1 LTESNALKLGI
12 SDGWRG
18 FKIDFLRDV
27 VKARVVDT
35 RSLYFPVLVNSVEV
49 GYVRAFVKKP
59 SKPYPS
65 YLNRP
70 GAWSADKGLLMFDQ
84 AIALI
89 KRHSIEK
96 GFINKTIIL
105 TEGPR
110 DVFRLIRDGLPGC
123 SILGTQSWSDAKLRV
138 ILMQGVDN
146 IILCLDGDEAGR
158 TASRTLRESV
168 AGSAKV
174 VDFKLWEWEGSY
186 DPFNMPDKLFNKL
199 RKVYEELS
207 NP

>member
-1 LTESNALKLGI
+1 
-12 SDGWRG
+12 
-18 FKIDFLRDV
+18 
-27 VKARVVDT
+27 
-35 RSLYFPVLVNSVEV
+35 
-49 GYVRAFVKKP
+49 
-59 SKPYPS
+59 
-65 YLNRP
+65 
-70 GAWSADKGLLMFDQ
+70 
-84 AIALI
+84 
-89 KRHSIEK
+89 
-96 GFINKTIIL
+96 
-105 TEGPR
+105 
-110 DVFRLIRDGLPGC
+110 
-123 SILGTQSWSDAKLRV
+123 
-138 ILMQGVDN
+138 MQGVDN